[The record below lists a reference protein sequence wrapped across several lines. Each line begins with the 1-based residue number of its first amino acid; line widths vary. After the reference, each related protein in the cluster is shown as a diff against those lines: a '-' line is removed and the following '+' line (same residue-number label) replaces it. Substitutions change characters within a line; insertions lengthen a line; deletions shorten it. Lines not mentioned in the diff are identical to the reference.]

1 VVEDV
6 ALLRAVKRAGGR
18 GGVADGTALADCRM
32 YASWPELRDGYTK
45 SLWAAFGSPPRA
57 AGVAGLLALGY
68 VVPPLGALLGSRTG
82 LAGYAAGV
90 MGRVLTARRTG
101 GRAWPDALAHP
112 VSVAAFGW
120 LTARSLHA
128 HRAGTLT
135 WKGRRLP

>member
-1 VVEDV
+1 
-6 ALLRAVKRAGGR
+6 
-18 GGVADGTALADCRM
+18 
-32 YASWPELRDGYTK
+32 
-45 SLWAAFGSPPRA
+45 
-57 AGVAGLLALGY
+57 
-68 VVPPLGALLGSRTG
+68 VVPPLGALLGSKTG

-120 LTARSLHA
+120 LTTRSLHA